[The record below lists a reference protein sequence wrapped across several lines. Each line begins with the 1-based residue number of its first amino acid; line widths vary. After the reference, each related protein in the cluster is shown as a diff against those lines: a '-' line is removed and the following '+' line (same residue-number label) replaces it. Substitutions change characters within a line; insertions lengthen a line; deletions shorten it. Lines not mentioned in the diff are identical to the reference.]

1 MEGILTQMKYLKCSS
16 HKEEQE
22 VWAVSLEV
30 ALIWE
35 VCLVD
40 NSNKD
45 KVVHDNSFNS
55 IRSRALDSFE
65 GFNINLN
72 SIF

>member
-1 MEGILTQMKYLKCSS
+1 MKYLKCSS

-22 VWAVSLEV
+22 EWAVSLEV
-30 ALIWE
+30 ALIWV

-55 IRSRALDSFE
+55 IHSRALDSFE